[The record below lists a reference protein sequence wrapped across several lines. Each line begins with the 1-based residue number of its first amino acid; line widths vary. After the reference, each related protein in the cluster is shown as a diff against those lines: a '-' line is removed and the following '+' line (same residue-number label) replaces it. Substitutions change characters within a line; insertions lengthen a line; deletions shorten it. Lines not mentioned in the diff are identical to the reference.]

1 MKVMNK
7 EITEQELH
15 QLTHKTLDELYK
27 VYEVKH
33 SFTMCLYLR
42 FNGDAEDPGEL
53 LTKEDF
59 LRLCTNGGEWTT
71 AYDALFQY
79 IVKEYRLKQ

>member
-1 MKVMNK
+1 MNN
-7 EITEQELH
+7 EITEDELH
-15 QLTHKTLDELYK
+15 QLTYKAIDELYE

-42 FNGDAEDPGEL
+42 FNGDAEYPGEL

-59 LRLCTNGGEWTT
+59 KKLYTNGGEWNT

-79 IVKEYRLKQ
+79 IVKEYRLKK

>member
-1 MKVMNK
+1 MNK
-7 EITEQELH
+7 EITEDELH
-15 QLTHKTLDELYK
+15 QLLHKTIDELYE
-27 VYEVKH
+27 VYESRH
-33 SFTMCLYLR
+33 SLTMCVFLR
-42 FNGDAEDPGEL
+42 FNGDADDPGEL

-59 LRLCTNGGEWTT
+59 LRLCTDGGEWNT

>member
-1 MKVMNK
+1 MLK
-7 EITEQELH
+7 EITEEELH
-15 QLTHKTLDELYK
+15 QLTYKAIDELYE
-27 VYEVKH
+27 VYQTKY

-59 LRLCTNGGEWTT
+59 LNLCTNGGEWNT

>member
-1 MKVMNK
+1 MGK
-7 EITEQELH
+7 EITEDELH
-15 QLTHKTLDELYK
+15 QLTYKAIDELYE
-27 VYEVKH
+27 VYEVRH
-33 SFTMCLYLR
+33 SLTMCFYLR

-59 LRLCTNGGEWTT
+59 LRLCTDGGQWTT

>member
-1 MKVMNK
+1 MSKT
-7 EITEQELH
+7 ITQDELH
-15 QLTHKTLDELYK
+15 QLTYKAIDELYE
-27 VYEVKH
+27 VYESRH
-33 SFTMCLYLR
+33 SLTMCVFLR
-42 FNGDAEDPGEL
+42 FNGDADDPGEL

-59 LRLCTNGGEWTT
+59 LRLCTDGGEWNT